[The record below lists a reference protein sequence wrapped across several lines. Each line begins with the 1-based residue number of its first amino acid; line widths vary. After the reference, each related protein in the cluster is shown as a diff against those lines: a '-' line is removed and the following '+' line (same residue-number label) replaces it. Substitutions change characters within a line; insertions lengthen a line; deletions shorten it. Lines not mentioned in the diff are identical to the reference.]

1 MEIVI
6 ALTVLVVGFLPSIL
20 AIQNKHKNRTAI
32 IVLNI
37 LGGWTGIGWLVALIW
52 AIKK

>member
-1 MEIVI
+1 MEITM
-6 ALTVLVVGFLPSIL
+6 ALIVLILMFLPSLL
-20 AIQNKHKNRTAI
+20 AIQNKHTNKNAI

-37 LGGWTGIGWLVALIW
+37 LGGWTGIGWLIALIW